1 MKDRFV
7 KILLKICFV
16 FADIYTLCGKKI
28 NVQKMKSYIYN
39 HTYKQTNSLIVL
51 LGRYLLSLVVVG
63 IVGWYSRQTHSLSG
77 QMCITIRPYGLK
89 NFR

>member
-51 LGRYLLSLVVVG
+51 LGRYLLSLVV
-63 IVGWYSRQTHSLSG
+63 YSRQTHSLSG